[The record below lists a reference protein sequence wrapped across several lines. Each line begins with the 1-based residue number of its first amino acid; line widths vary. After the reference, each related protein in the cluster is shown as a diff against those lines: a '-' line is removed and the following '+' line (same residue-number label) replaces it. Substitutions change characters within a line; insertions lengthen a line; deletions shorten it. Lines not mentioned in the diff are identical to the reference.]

1 MLRNSIQM
9 SSYEQNEQQNIEAAD
24 CACGFFSIVTNRKTL
39 KPFF

>member
-24 CACGFFSIVTNRKTL
+24 CACGFFQLSLTERH
-39 KPFF
+39 

>member
-24 CACGFFSIVTNRKTL
+24 CGFFQLSPTERH
-39 KPFF
+39 